1 MKRSPA
7 KLNAGSRVAR
17 TPRYHSRMTFGRLAI
32 VMTAAVLTALPAAAM
47 PGGDIAVRNLMPD
60 FWTFWRA
67 ARDEAPGTQLQLWR
81 KLYQQRNAAVF
92 ADLNSTCGKD
102 LQAGVLEEQYFPIL
116 KGLIPAMRALSAS
129 LPKTIASAE
138 GAFGAAFPDMH
149 WTGPM
154 YIMASVGC
162 FNGRSQLIQGRQAL
176 LLGVDDMA
184 GLHETNVQPLI
195 THEMFHRYHYGY
207 FAFEPELPQPLWV
220 RLWAEGMAT
229 FVAHRL
235 NPGASTY
242 DLTWIS
248 PRDVSRM
255 DSRMKGMTAR
265 FRRRLNSTSQ
275 AEAAV
280 FFSDDGRDAE
290 VPPRAGYYLGLEVA
304 EYLARRYSMQTMAH
318 WNRAQAEPHVQ
329 SALRHLELAR

>member
-1 MKRSPA
+1 MKRSPSNI
-7 KLNAGSRVAR
+7 NASFIAVR
-17 TPRYHSRMTFGRLAI
+17 TPRHRGRMPVGRLAI
-32 VMTAAVLTALPAAAM
+32 LMTAAVLTALPAAAT
-47 PGGDIAVRNLMPD
+47 PSGDIAVRNLMPD

-81 KLYQQRNAAVF
+81 NLYQQRNAAVF
-92 ADLNSTCGKD
+92 ADLISTCGKD

-116 KGLIPAMRALSAS
+116 KSLIPEMRALSAA
-129 LPKTIASAE
+129 LPGTIGSAE
-138 GAFGAAFPDMH
+138 AGFIKAFPDMH
-149 WTGPM
+149 WTGPI

-162 FNGRSQLIQGRQAL
+162 FNGRSQLIRGQQAL

-184 GLHETNVQPLI
+184 GLHETNVRPLI

-235 NPGASTY
+235 NPAASTY

-248 PRDVSRM
+248 PRDISRM
-255 DSRMKGMTAR
+255 DLRMRSVTAR
-265 FRRRLNSTSQ
+265 FTSRLDSTSQ

-280 FFSDDGRDAE
+280 FFSDDGKDAE

-304 EYLARRYSMQTMAH
+304 EYLARAYSMQTMAH
-318 WNRAQAEPHVQ
+318 WSRTQAKPQ
-329 SALRHLELAR
+329 ILSALRHFEKQ